1 LLPDGAGCYVALLMR
16 EMVRFPLGI
25 VVAVLAMWCAAAPP
39 AFAQFVGDEPSYL
52 DLGAGAFD
60 AFGFSFQGDREAS
73 TTWEAR
79 AEYRYGRKFLNLG
92 PALGVV
98 ANGRGGWM
106 AYAGIYTDFRLGSF
120 VLTPLGGIGAYHKGA
135 SEDLGGVFQF
145 RLSAT
150 AAYEFSNASRLG
162 IQVAHIS
169 NAGIHPSNPGENE
182 LLLTYAIPLDWLR

>member
-1 LLPDGAGCYVALLMR
+1 MRRSRLLILIAAQ
-16 EMVRFPLGI
+16 GI
-25 VVAVLAMWCAAAPP
+25 WIGAAPA
-39 AFAQFVGDEPSYL
+39 AFAQFMGDGPSYI

-60 AFGFSFQGDREAS
+60 AFGFSFQGDHEAS

-79 AEYRYGRKFLNLG
+79 AEYRYGGKLFYLG
-92 PALGVV
+92 PALGIV

-106 AYAGIYTDFRLGSF
+106 AYAGLYTDLRLGPI
-120 VLTPLGGIGAYHKGA
+120 VLTPMGGVGAYHKGG
-135 SEDLGGVFQF
+135 SEDLGGIFQF

-182 LLLTYAIPLDWLR
+182 LLLTYAIPLGSRP